1 MSRCLR
7 SPFQIVVPE
16 VRDNFREV
24 EDLISKADTWDYPK
38 KAVVAV
44 EPLLMLL
51 RLFDG
56 DTPCLGKVILYE
68 NLYV

>member
-1 MSRCLR
+1 M
-7 SPFQIVVPE
+7 QVTNWVAQQKPE
-16 VRDNFREV
+16 VRENFREIQ
-24 EDLISKADTWDYPK
+24 DLISRADTWETPRR
-38 KAVVAV
+38 AVVAV